1 MERSQSRAHKCSPIF
16 SRKGIINSEFAISIS
31 IFFIASKTVHPSM
44 RSSSS
49 WKPTVG
55 LGSLERWITRR
66 VLSISALFSLH
77 CLYVSVCI
85 HSLSSYFN
93 SLFHPLSRAS
103 PLNLYATAYLARFL
117 PVIDAHS
124 IRLRTPVD
132 LSDAVFV
139 LNYFARRGTKK
150 KGKREGGDGW
160 YARDSLVFI
169 RVAKLINFAWPRRAA
184 CLPLKLWKESS
195 KERERERD
203 SFLLTVSPIRH
214 GYITVVKLTLRDACH
229 VRDWS
234 LTVLFQRTD
243 SGEDSVRQN
252 RFHGRNMNAHTCTRK
267 LGMLLYVGDR
277 VTEKNHASSLELGKS
292 LLRGAMSSSYM
303 QSLPYDYIHVTKLS
317 HFSAEVGECCQNG
330 WIFLVTVMS

>member
-1 MERSQSRAHKCSPIF
+1 MHHEIVIISANVCGISVDALLIQSVISNKWRHLEIARSKKNWKELIKNLELLERSQSWAHKCSPIF

-85 HSLSSYFN
+85 HSLSPYFN

-139 LNYFARRGTKK
+139 LNYFARRGT
-150 KGKREGGDGW
+150 E
-160 YARDSLVFI
+160 
-169 RVAKLINFAWPRRAA
+169 
-184 CLPLKLWKESS
+184 
-195 KERERERD
+195 KERQKRR
-203 SFLLTVSPIRH
+203 R
-214 GYITVVKLTLRDACH
+214 GWVVC
-229 VRDWS
+229 
-234 LTVLFQRTD
+234 
-243 SGEDSVRQN
+243 
-252 RFHGRNMNAHTCTRK
+252 
-267 LGMLLYVGDR
+267 
-277 VTEKNHASSLELGKS
+277 
-292 LLRGAMSSSYM
+292 
-303 QSLPYDYIHVTKLS
+303 
-317 HFSAEVGECCQNG
+317 
-330 WIFLVTVMS
+330 